1 MINILPIGT
10 PRVIHYGKH
19 LECGRSMEERRTE
32 LAKVCSV
39 YFMVEGGPGTVDE
52 AEKVLSFNQTALLIP
67 ITKTGGACSGMFFN
81 DPSSF
86 VNRVESRMKE
96 VLSKLGADGKL
107 IELYKQEISNP
118 STFIDEIFDCFVV

>member
-32 LAKVCSV
+32 LAQVCSV

-52 AEKVLSFNQTALLIP
+52 AEKVLSLNPTALLIP

-81 DPSSF
+81 DANSF
-86 VNRVESRMKE
+86 INRVENRMKE
-96 VLSKLGADGKL
+96 MLLKLVADEKL
-107 IELYKQEISNP
+107 IDLYKQEIANP
-118 STFIDEIFDCFVV
+118 STFIEEIFNCFDV